1 MGVATTYRVPVRT
14 AFVIDRKP
22 SVRRIFLAFCIVLIS
37 ACQVTPAQ
45 QRDTDAQHEEKA
57 PSARQTAHDA
67 LERSIAS
74 ARALA
79 DAGDADAA
87 RAALADIDAARL
99 PADLVFRYEASLAS
113 LAAASGDLDGARRL
127 ADGLAPVTS
136 AERRDRVML
145 DARIEAA
152 AGRPSDAART
162 LMRLPTLGADDTHA
176 LADAIW
182 TYVTMTPAYR
192 IEALAAAA
200 EDDVERGWW
209 LLADALLRSFDANAE
224 RRALVAWQRDYPS
237 HPAARSLPAAL
248 SHLRAA
254 PEAPQRIALLVPQSG
269 PLAAAGSAVRDGFFA
284 AYFHAGSAAT
294 VRIYDSA
301 AEPFPPTYERMLA
314 DGVQVI
320 VGPLDKSGVSAANA
334 HAVRTLPTLALNYLA
349 PGEVPAAD
357 LLQFGL
363 AIEDEARAISER
375 LVEDRIERLA
385 LFTSPDD
392 WSQRAALEIR
402 TRLAGSPV
410 SIVVDEE
417 IEDLRTVTDR
427 VGNALLVDSSTARK
441 TELERI
447 LGTRLEFVPRRRVD
461 LDAIV
466 ALTDFVKARALVPAL
481 AYHFAADIPLYGASL
496 LVQGAGRGGLR
507 ELDGARVCQ
516 LPWRVYPDA
525 VRESVD
531 RAAGPPSALDG
542 LYALGSDAYR
552 LVDRMPEYASG
563 TRATARRLLGATG
576 VLSIGADGAF
586 HREPV
591 WAVVRNGD
599 LVALPTL
606 VQ

>member
-1 MGVATTYRVPVRT
+1 
-14 AFVIDRKP
+14 
-22 SVRRIFLAFCIVLIS
+22 
-37 ACQVTPAQ
+37 
-45 QRDTDAQHEEKA
+45 
-57 PSARQTAHDA
+57 
-67 LERSIAS
+67 
-74 ARALA
+74 
-79 DAGDADAA
+79 
-87 RAALADIDAARL
+87 
-99 PADLVFRYEASLAS
+99 
-113 LAAASGDLDGARRL
+113 
-127 ADGLAPVTS
+127 
-136 AERRDRVML
+136 
-145 DARIEAA
+145 
-152 AGRPSDAART
+152 
-162 LMRLPTLGADDTHA
+162 MRLPTLGADDTHA

-192 IEALAAAA
+192 IAALAAAA

-224 RRALVAWQRDYPS
+224 RRALAAWQRDYPS

-248 SHLRAA
+248 SHLRATTA
-254 PEAPQRIALLVPQSG
+254 APQRIALLVPQSG

-301 AEPFPPTYERMLA
+301 AEPFAPTYERMLA

-375 LVEDRIERLA
+375 LAEDRIERLA

-447 LGTRLEFVPRRRVD
+447 LGTRLEFVARRRVD

-466 ALTDFVKARALVPAL
+466 ALTDFVKARALMPAL
-481 AYHFAADIPLYGASL
+481 AYHFAGDIPLYGASP

-552 LVDRMPEYASG
+552 LVDRMAEYASG
-563 TRATARRLLGATG
+563 TRATATRLLGATG
-576 VLSIGADGAF
+576 VLSIGTDGAF
-586 HREPV
+586 HREPA
-591 WAVVRNGD
+591 WAVVRSGD